1 MKIITKLSGEA
12 REQPREIPT
21 DCPANLR
28 GGPVQG
34 PDGIV
39 RYLSIHAGRVSLH
52 HGDRAVV
59 IPFSVLLDFAKS
71 IDPKFAELPQETGL
85 KEVQEETTQR
95 LQPGINSP
103 RPSPGDFG
111 NRLGRF

>member
-21 DCPANLR
+21 DCPANLK
-28 GGPVQG
+28 GIHVQG

-71 IDPKFAELPQETGL
+71 IDPKFSEAPPTENQSTPADSPLLPASRRNPFL
-85 KEVQEETTQR
+85 
-95 LQPGINSP
+95 N
-103 RPSPGDFG
+103 
-111 NRLGRF
+111 